1 MKFIGRLKSKSAL
14 LSREYPDQRT
24 GGTRKVQWME
34 LHLSDGIDDFVGE
47 MTVRPT
53 QQQDGTMTAVE
64 PQLQTDAL
72 YTVELQMATNVTKAG
87 TPEARRFNKLLITK
101 IVAL

>member
-14 LSREYPDQRT
+14 LSREYPDQKT
-24 GGTRKVQWME
+24 GEIRKVQWVE

-53 QQQDGTMTAVE
+53 QQQDGTMLTVE
-64 PQLQTDAL
+64 PQLQTDAV
-72 YTVELQMATNVTKAG
+72 YTVEFQLATNVSKAG
-87 TPEARRFNKLLITK
+87 TPEQRRFNKLLITK

>member
-14 LSREYPDQRT
+14 LSREYPDQKT
-24 GGTRKVQWME
+24 GEIRKVQWVE
-34 LHLSDGIDDFVGE
+34 E

-53 QQQDGTMTAVE
+53 QQQDGTMVTVE
-64 PQLQTDAL
+64 PQLQTDAV
-72 YTVELQMATNVTKAG
+72 YTVEFQLATNVSKAG
-87 TPEARRFNKLLITK
+87 TPEQRRFNKLLITK